1 MQKLTKE
8 NCSVAV
14 VGVDLP
20 FRELSEEEIAP
31 YVNALTQW
39 IVCLR
44 EMRERNWG
52 GFNSD
57 RRMGCGSKWMKEM
70 VFSLVIDLHLEVVCF
85 LRYSLVIRFKSNHSL
100 KPSSHSGSQNSFEHL
115 MCIEQTQQ

>member
-44 EMRERNWG
+44 EMRERNCR

-57 RRMGCGSKWMKEM
+57 RRKRKGCGSGWMEEM
-70 VFSLVIDLHLEVVCF
+70 VFSLIIDWQFEGVCF
-85 LRYSLVIRFKSNHSL
+85 LCYSKVILIKSNH
-100 KPSSHSGSQNSFEHL
+100 
-115 MCIEQTQQ
+115 

>member
-1 MQKLTKE
+1 MTLDELISIVLDALKGCVQGDSVGSEERSVMQKLTKE

-39 IVCLR
+39 IVCFTPDR
-44 EMRERNWG
+44 TMKG
-52 GFNSD
+52 GQTD
-57 RRMGCGSKWMKEM
+57 RQAGR
-70 VFSLVIDLHLEVVCF
+70 LVGRQTGRQVAEIA
-85 LRYSLVIRFKSNHSL
+85 KSGIS
-100 KPSSHSGSQNSFEHL
+100 
-115 MCIEQTQQ
+115 C

>member
-39 IVCLR
+39 IFCLR

-57 RRMGCGSKWMKEM
+57 RRKGCGSGWMEEM
-70 VFSLVIDLHLEVVCF
+70 VFSLIIDLHLEVVCF

-100 KPSSHSGSQNSFEHL
+100 KPSSHSGSQYSFEYL

>member
-20 FRELSEEEIAP
+20 FRELSEEEVAP

-39 IVCLR
+39 IVCLKGVGSGDG
-44 EMRERNWG
+44 W
-52 GFNSD
+52 
-57 RRMGCGSKWMKEM
+57 MG
-70 VFSLVIDLHLEVVCF
+70 
-85 LRYSLVIRFKSNHSL
+85 
-100 KPSSHSGSQNSFEHL
+100 
-115 MCIEQTQQ
+115 

>member
-1 MQKLTKE
+1 MTLDELINIVLDALKGCVQGDSVGSEERSVMQKLTKE

-39 IVCLR
+39 IVCLK
-44 EMRERNWG
+44 EMREKGMEVDKWG
-52 GFNSD
+52 WQSRRGFVRGNKTS
-57 RRMGCGSKWMKEM
+57 GA
-70 VFSLVIDLHLEVVCF
+70 
-85 LRYSLVIRFKSNHSL
+85 
-100 KPSSHSGSQNSFEHL
+100 SH
-115 MCIEQTQQ
+115 